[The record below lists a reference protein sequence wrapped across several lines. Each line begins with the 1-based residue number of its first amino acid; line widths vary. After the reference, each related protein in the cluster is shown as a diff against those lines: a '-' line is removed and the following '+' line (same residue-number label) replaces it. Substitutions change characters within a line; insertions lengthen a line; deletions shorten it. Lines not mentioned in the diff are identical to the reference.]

1 MYEIIKAAAKASAE
15 SATVCLVFSEKTL
28 YHRDQDLD
36 ARSHHALATALKR
49 ADLKCDAGEFTTVHS
64 PEGRPLAILGLGK
77 RKEFSREKLTV
88 AAAGLVKGLSKLE
101 ATSVTVSVPIEV
113 LEALHSK
120 QAERDF
126 ATALGEGVALGNF
139 KFNTFKK
146 PSEKPHAKAL
156 SIFLDADERGDAL
169 ASGLAEGLSLGESVN
184 FARSL
189 AATPPNVATTSFIA
203 SEAQKLARESKD
215 LKCAVLRGN
224 DIAKYKL
231 VGLDNVGKASE
242 NPPCLIEISYTPKS
256 KSAPLVLLV
265 GKTLC
270 YDTGGLSIKSR
281 ENMKGMKYDKCGGM
295 AVLGAMRAIVR
306 LKPDVRVVALMP
318 CAENSISNNAV
329 RVDDII
335 RYPNGVSVEV
345 TNTDAE
351 GRLVLADALIYGCS
365 QYKPAAIVDLATLT
379 GGVVVGLGRTFAGYW
394 CEDEA
399 LRNALEQASRDS
411 GDRIWRLP
419 MHEDYKEMMKAKH
432 ADLWNSAPV
441 RDAHPIQGA
450 AFLSNFVDPKIPWA
464 HVDIAGTADLER
476 DKAPFRAG
484 PTGFGVR
491 LLVKFVEHFAG
502 KGK

>member
-1 MYEIIKAAAKASAE
+1 MYELIKAAAKPSAE
-15 SATVCLVFSEKTL
+15 SATVCLVFTEKTL

-49 ADLKCDAGEFTTVHS
+49 ADLKGDNGEFTTVHS

-77 RKEFSREKLTV
+77 RREFSREKLT
-88 AAAGLVKGLSKLE
+88 AAAASLVKGLSKLE
-101 ATSVTVSVPIEV
+101 VTSATVSVPAEV
-113 LEALHSK
+113 LEALLSGHS
-120 QAERDF
+120 ELDF
-126 ATALGEGVALGNF
+126 ATALGEGLALGNF
-139 KFNTFKK
+139 RFSQFKK

-156 SIFLDADERGDAL
+156 SIFLDADERAETL
-169 ASGLAEGLSLGESVN
+169 ASGLSEGLSIGESVN
-184 FARSL
+184 FARRL
-189 AATPPNVATTSFIA
+189 AATPPNVATTTFIA
-203 SEAQKLARESKD
+203 DEARKLAHESKN
-215 LKCAVLRGN
+215 LKCTVLRG
-224 DIAKYKL
+224 DALAKYKL
-231 VGLDNVGKASE
+231 TGLDNVGKASE
-242 NPPCLIEISYTPKS
+242 NPPCLIEISYAPKN
-256 KSAPLVLLV
+256 KAAPLLLIV

-295 AVLGAMRAIVR
+295 AVLGAMHAIAR
-306 LKPDVRVVALMP
+306 LKPGVRVVALMP
-318 CAENSISNNAV
+318 TAENSISNNAL

-351 GRLVLADALIYGCS
+351 GRLVLADALIYACS

-394 CEDEA
+394 CEHEA
-399 LRNALEQASRDS
+399 LRNALEEASRAS

-450 AFLSNFVDPKIPWA
+450 AFLSNFVDAKIPWA
-464 HVDIAGTADLER
+464 HIDIAGTADLER

-491 LLVKFVEHFAG
+491 LLVKLAESFG
-502 KGK
+502 